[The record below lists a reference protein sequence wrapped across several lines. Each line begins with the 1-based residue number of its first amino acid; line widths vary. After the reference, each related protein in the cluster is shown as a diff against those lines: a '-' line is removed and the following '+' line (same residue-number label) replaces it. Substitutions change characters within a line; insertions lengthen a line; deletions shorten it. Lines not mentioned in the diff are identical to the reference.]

1 LPSPSSV
8 LWPSKE
14 SPNDLSAK
22 TFSPDIEEKETDTD
36 KEVII
41 LRKEDRQTE
50 LPASFLRPVK
60 KTSPEAVKKE
70 PRNVSAV
77 AEKSTSTKFPPP
89 VSPWV
94 TVGSA
99 LKTEN
104 KPELV
109 FDNLA
114 NKFPT
119 QPPPPVP
126 ASRGVRFSN
135 GDGGQILTATPAIIS
150 TSDSSEDTEDSSFEP
165 PPPLNPPPRLHEKS
179 AHQFLPLNPPPRLG
193 LSQTSEK
200 PTNPPSRPPSQPEKI
215 VIPPPRTTLSQP
227 EKVVNPPPRT
237 TLSQPE
243 KVVNPHP
250 RTTLSQPE
258 KLVNSPLKTTFTQPE
273 KQVISP
279 PKTTLSQPEKQVKLV
294 NSFPRSALSQTE
306 KQVNPEKPLEQ
317 KSAQSTS
324 PPRSPQQNH
333 SSVDASTTTTSSSG
347 PPSKQKKKSEPVSNS
362 MVFNFVNTDKN
373 VTHIE
378 NDGLDMSKRRG
389 KNLRVRTSLQFLFML
404 IKQQ

>member
-1 LPSPSSV
+1 M
-8 LWPSKE
+8 
-14 SPNDLSAK
+14 
-22 TFSPDIEEKETDTD
+22 
-36 KEVII
+36 
-41 LRKEDRQTE
+41 RKEDRQTE

-70 PRNVSAV
+70 PRNVSVV

-193 LSQTSEK
+193 PSQTSEK

-227 EKVVNPPPRT
+227 EK
-237 TLSQPE
+237 
-243 KVVNPHP
+243 
-250 RTTLSQPE
+250 
-258 KLVNSPLKTTFTQPE
+258 LVNSPLKTTFTQPE

-279 PKTTLSQPEKQVKLV
+279 PRTTLSQPEKQVKLV

-389 KNLRVRTSLQFLFML
+389 KNLRVRTSLQFCLCL
-404 IKQQ
+404 